1 MINEQHIT
9 VLIMYKKFE
18 IVHFVGI
25 GGVGMSG
32 IAEVLKNLCYEV
44 RGSDLKQSETT
55 KRLQTLGINI
65 TIGHMA
71 ENVKGAHVVVV
82 SSAISSDNPEVT
94 AAKEQLIPVIP
105 RAEMLAELARLK
117 YGVLVA
123 GSHGKTTTTSLIAS
137 VLASGGFD
145 PTVVI
150 GGKLKSIGS
159 HAKLG
164 QGEFLIAEADE
175 SDGSFLKLSPTV
187 AVVTNIDREHL
198 DFFENIDGLK
208 TAFLSFVNKV
218 PFYGLSI
225 LCADNEHVKELL
237 PKIQRRFITYGLS
250 KGVDLVAE
258 NIRIEGI
265 KSKFKA
271 ILKGASLGSFEVPL
285 PGEHSVSNSLAAIGV
300 AHELGLDMNTVR
312 KALKSFSGVQR
323 RFEFKNESSGI
334 KIFDDY
340 GHHPSE
346 ILATLGAAKEAMK
359 QNTPKSSA
367 TGQAEQSRA
376 TGRLVVLF
384 QPHRY
389 TRTRDLL
396 SDFFGAFVNA
406 DKIILMDI
414 YPAGEKPIDGI
425 NSEVLLKGIMAA
437 GQDIVHI
444 KDRTKIIDYL
454 CEELKGGDTLLTLGA
469 GDVWKIGEE
478 YIKSSNKG

>member
-1 MINEQHIT
+1 
-9 VLIMYKKFE
+9 MYKKFK

-25 GGVGMSG
+25 GGAGMNG
-32 IAEVLKNLCYEV
+32 IAEVLKNLGYEV
-44 RGSDLKQSETT
+44 RGSDLKQSEAT

-82 SSAISSDNPEVT
+82 SSAISSDNPEVI

-117 YGVLVA
+117 YGILVA

-198 DFFENIDGLK
+198 DFFKNIEGLK

-237 PKIQRRFITYGLS
+237 PKIQRKFITYGLS

-271 ILKGASLGSFEVPL
+271 ILKGVSLGSFEVPL
-285 PGEHSVSNSLAAIGV
+285 PGRHSVSNSLAAIGV
-300 AHELGLDMNTVR
+300 AHELGLDMDTVR
-312 KALKSFSGVQR
+312 KALKNFSGVQR
-323 RFEFKNESSGI
+323 RFEFKGESSGI

-346 ILATLGAAKEAMK
+346 ILATLGAAKEAIT
-359 QNTPKSSA
+359 QNTGCKIR
-367 TGQAEQSRA
+367 E
-376 TGRLVVLF
+376 GRLVVLF

-396 SDFFGAFVNA
+396 SDFFGAFVDA

-425 NSEVLLKGIMAA
+425 NSEVLLKGIMDA
-437 GQDIVHI
+437 GKDIVYI
-444 KDRTKIIDYL
+444 KDRTKIIEYL

-478 YIKSSNKG
+478 FIKRKLTIDN

>member
-1 MINEQHIT
+1 
-9 VLIMYKKFE
+9 MYKKFK

-25 GGVGMSG
+25 GGAGMNG
-32 IAEVLKNLCYEV
+32 IAEVLKNLGYEV
-44 RGSDLKQSETT
+44 RGSDLKQSEAT

-82 SSAISSDNPEVT
+82 SSAISSDNPEVI

-117 YGVLVA
+117 YGILVA

-198 DFFENIDGLK
+198 DFFKNIEGLK

-237 PKIQRRFITYGLS
+237 PKIQRKFITYGLS

-271 ILKGASLGSFEVPL
+271 ILKGVSLGSFEVPL
-285 PGEHSVSNSLAAIGV
+285 PGRHSVSNSLAAIGV
-300 AHELGLDMNTVR
+300 AHELGLDMDTVR
-312 KALKSFSGVQR
+312 KALKNFSGVQR
-323 RFEFKNESSGI
+323 RFEFKGESSGI

-346 ILATLGAAKEAMK
+346 ILATLGAAKEAIT
-359 QNTPKSSA
+359 QNTGYK
-367 TGQAEQSRA
+367 TRE
-376 TGRLVVLF
+376 GRLVVLF

-396 SDFFGAFVNA
+396 NDFFGAFVDA

-425 NSEVLLKGIMAA
+425 NSEVLLKGIMDA
-437 GQDIVHI
+437 GKDIVYI
-444 KDRTKIIDYL
+444 KDRTKIIEYL

-478 YIKSSNKG
+478 FIKRKLTINN

>member
-1 MINEQHIT
+1 
-9 VLIMYKKFE
+9 MYKKFE

-32 IAEVLKNLCYEV
+32 IAEVLKNLGYEV
-44 RGSDLKQSETT
+44 RGSDLKQSEAT

-65 TIGHMA
+65 TTGHMA

-82 SSAISSDNPEVT
+82 SSAISSDNPEVI

-137 VLASGGFD
+137 VLAFGGFD

-159 HAKLG
+159 HARLG

-198 DFFENIDGLK
+198 DFFENIEGLK

-271 ILKGASLGSFEVPL
+271 ILKGVSLGSFEVPL
-285 PGEHSVSNSLAAIGV
+285 PGGHSVSNSLAAIGV
-300 AHELGLDMNTVR
+300 AHELGLDMDTVR

-323 RFEFKNESSGI
+323 RFEFKGESSGI
-334 KIFDDY
+334 KVFDDY

-346 ILATLGAAKEAMK
+346 ILPTLMAAKEVIK
-359 QNTPKSSA
+359 QNTPKSSRKAVPRDRFA
-367 TGQAEQSRA
+367 TGQAEQSRG

-396 SDFFGAFVNA
+396 SDFFGAFMDA

-425 NSEVLLKGIMAA
+425 NSEVLLKGIMDA
-437 GQDIVHI
+437 GKDIVYI

-478 YIKSSNKG
+478 YIKKQK

>member
-1 MINEQHIT
+1 
-9 VLIMYKKFE
+9 MYKKFE
-18 IVHFVGI
+18 IVYFVGI

-32 IAEVLKNLCYEV
+32 IAEVLKNLGYEV
-44 RGSDLKQSETT
+44 RGSDLRQSEAT

-198 DFFENIDGLK
+198 DFFENIEGLK

-258 NIRIEGI
+258 NIHIEGI

-271 ILKGASLGSFEVPL
+271 ILKGVSLGSFEVPL
-285 PGEHSVSNSLAAIGV
+285 PGGHSVSNSLAAIGV
-300 AHELGLDMNTVR
+300 AHELGLDMDTVR

-323 RFEFKNESSGI
+323 RFEFKGESSGI

-346 ILATLGAAKEAMK
+346 ISATLGAAKEAVK
-359 QNTPKSSA
+359 QNTDNKK
-367 TGQAEQSRA
+367 R

-396 SDFFGAFVNA
+396 SDFFGAFVDA

-437 GQDIVHI
+437 GKDIVYI
-444 KDRTKIIDYL
+444 KDRIKIIDYL
-454 CEELKGGDTLLTLGA
+454 CEELKDGDTLLTLGA

-478 YIKSSNKG
+478 YIKSINEG